1 MDRRRQMRT
10 RVRHDREVGKS
21 ESRSGEGGGEDER
34 NLERRRR
41 MLIWGRQSREKSSF
55 SV

>member
-21 ESRSGEGGGEDER
+21 ESRSGEGGGGGGREEFGEAEENV
-34 NLERRRR
+34 NLGKAE
-41 MLIWGRQSREKSSF
+41 
-55 SV
+55 

>member
-21 ESRSGEGGGEDER
+21 ESRSGEGGGEGGREEFGEAEENV
-34 NLERRRR
+34 NLGKAE
-41 MLIWGRQSREKSSF
+41 
-55 SV
+55 